1 MVISCPECNGKLST
15 AAPRCPHCGYA
26 QKPVALQNA
35 AAGSAPPSTAGTG
48 SPEFVPPSRA
58 VLKEAARKQW
68 LQWQHDSFWPMAF
81 GILMIV
87 VVLGLLGITFFLL
100 NQASMGRP

>member
-26 QKPVALQNA
+26 QKPAPLPGA
-35 AAGSAPPSTAGTG
+35 AAGSAPSSTADPAP
-48 SPEFVPPSRA
+48 PELAPLSRA

-87 VVLGLLGITFFLL
+87 VVLGLLGITFYLL
-100 NQASMGRP
+100 NRASVPRY

>member
-26 QKPVALQNA
+26 QKPAPPPNA
-35 AAGSAPPSTAGTG
+35 AASAPSSTAGPV

-100 NQASMGRP
+100 NHASMGR